1 MCGGDSGELFNVL
14 HLARLILLLVLYIFS
29 LDFLKNVIVVRGWLA
44 DNKYLM
50 QRRYFFKCLKSF
62 MRANLKFCVV
72 LVLII
77 IAETCL
83 ILIPPLADF
92 FINVDDC
99 MCCP

>member
-1 MCGGDSGELFNVL
+1 MFGDGGELFNIL
-14 HLARLILLLVLYIFS
+14 HMARMILLLVLYIFS
-29 LDFLKNVIVVRGWLA
+29 LKYLKSVIVVRGLLS

-50 QRRYFFKCLKSF
+50 QRRYFFVCLKRF
-62 MRANLKFCVV
+62 MSTNLKFCVV

-77 IAETCL
+77 TAEICL
-83 ILIPPLADF
+83 IFIPALADF

>member
-1 MCGGDSGELFNVL
+1 MCGDSGELFNVL
-14 HLARLILLLVLYIFS
+14 HLARLILLLVIYVFS

-50 QRRYFFKCLKSF
+50 QCRYFFKCLKSF

-77 IAETCL
+77 LVETCL
-83 ILIPPLADF
+83 ILIPPLVD